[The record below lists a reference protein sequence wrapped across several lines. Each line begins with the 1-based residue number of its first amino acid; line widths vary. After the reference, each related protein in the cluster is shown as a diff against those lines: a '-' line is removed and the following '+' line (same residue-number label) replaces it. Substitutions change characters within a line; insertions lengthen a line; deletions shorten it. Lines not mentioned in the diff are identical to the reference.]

1 MNDPD
6 PVVHEALRWLRFSEE
21 DLNVALR
28 LMTGIPTAPRHACWL
43 SQQAAEKALK
53 AALVLDEVEFP
64 FTHDLDALRNL
75 LPGSWSVRDTHPDLA
90 ELTEWAVETRYPG
103 DWPEPNDADA
113 TRAESRGPCGPTTPS
128 QQSSGVAAH
137 SLSSI
142 LERNAWQ

>member
-1 MNDPD
+1 MPRFVKERSYMNDPD

-21 DLNVALR
+21 DLNVASR

-53 AALVLDEVEFP
+53 AGLVLDEVEFP

-103 DWPEPNDADA
+103 DWPEHTDADA
-113 TRAESRGPCGPTTPS
+113 TRAVSQARSVHDSVAAEFRRRGPL
-128 QQSSGVAAH
+128 AK
-137 SLSSI
+137 
-142 LERNAWQ
+142 